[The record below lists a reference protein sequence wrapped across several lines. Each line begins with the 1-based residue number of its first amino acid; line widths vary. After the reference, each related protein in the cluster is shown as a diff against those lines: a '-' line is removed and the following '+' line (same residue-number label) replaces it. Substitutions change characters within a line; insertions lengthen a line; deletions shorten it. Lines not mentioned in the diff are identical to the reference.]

1 MYNGNKN
8 FEICKCFKG
17 KKRKRFKCFFDIYII
32 NEIKGVLV

>member
-1 MYNGNKN
+1 MVIKILKYVNVLR
-8 FEICKCFKG
+8 

>member
-8 FEICKCFKG
+8 FEICKCFK